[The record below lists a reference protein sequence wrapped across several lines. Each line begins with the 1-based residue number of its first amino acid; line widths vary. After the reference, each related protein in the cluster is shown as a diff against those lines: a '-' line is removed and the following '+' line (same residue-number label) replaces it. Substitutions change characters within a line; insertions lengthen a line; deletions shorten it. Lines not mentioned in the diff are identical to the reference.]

1 MKIRTLECFCEIA
14 ENGFNLSNAARSL
27 NATQPA
33 LTHQIKMLE
42 EELGFPVLLR
52 RGNKAVGL
60 TEGGRIV
67 YERAQTIIN
76 ESRQLG
82 LLKEQ
87 LSNDSK
93 GKLVIATTQFHARY
107 TLLPAIIKFR
117 PAHPHVSLSIV
128 SGDPASAAQLVLS
141 GNADFALCGE
151 VPDKS
156 SQLETFLCFEVR
168 RLVIVPRGHP
178 LTKSKRLSLKQIA
191 SYPLIVYDAPF
202 SGGRQVLSVFE
213 EHGIKPEVAL
223 NAMDSDVIK
232 AYVGA
237 GIGIAVIQELAY
249 DKSDAAIEALDPGNL
264 FRPTKAFLML
274 RKGAVVRAFTREFIS
289 LLAPGLTPWKSTP

>member
-1 MKIRTLECFCEIA
+1 MKIRTLECFCGIA
-14 ENGFNLSNAARSL
+14 ENGFNFSSAARSL

-33 LTHQIKMLE
+33 LTRQIKILE
-42 EELGFPVLLR
+42 EELGFAVLLR
-52 RGNKAVGL
+52 RGNKAIGL

-67 YERAQTIIN
+67 YERARAIIN

-82 LLKEQ
+82 LLKDQ
-87 LSNDSK
+87 LSSDSK

-107 TLLPAIIKFR
+107 TLLPAIRKFR
-117 PAHPHVSLSIV
+117 PTHPDVSLSIV

-151 VPDKS
+151 VPDRS
-156 SQLETFLCFEVR
+156 SELQTHLCFEVR

-213 EHGIKPEVAL
+213 ENGLKPEISL

-232 AYVGA
+232 AYVAA
-237 GIGIAVIQELAY
+237 GIGIAVIQAIAY
-249 DKSDAAIEALDPGNL
+249 DKKETAIEALDPGNL

-274 RKGAVVRAFTREFIS
+274 RKGVVLRRFTREFIS
-289 LLAPGLTPWKSTP
+289 LLAPDFK